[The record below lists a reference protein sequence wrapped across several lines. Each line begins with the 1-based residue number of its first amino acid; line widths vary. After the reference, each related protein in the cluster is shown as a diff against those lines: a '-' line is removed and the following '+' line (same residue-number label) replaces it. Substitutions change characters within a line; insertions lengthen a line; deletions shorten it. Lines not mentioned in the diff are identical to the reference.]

1 MLPQEEQVLPRV
13 LPHEE
18 EARSSIDIV
27 AGMPPEEW
35 LFLILTSAHLLNKV
49 RI

>member
-1 MLPQEEQVLPRV
+1 MLPQALPPEED
-13 LPHEE
+13 
-18 EARSSIDIV
+18 ACSSINIV